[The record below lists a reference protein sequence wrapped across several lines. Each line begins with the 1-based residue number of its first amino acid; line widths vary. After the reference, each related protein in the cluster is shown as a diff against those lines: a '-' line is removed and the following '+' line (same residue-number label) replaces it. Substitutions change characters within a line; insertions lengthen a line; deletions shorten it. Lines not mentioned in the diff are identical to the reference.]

1 MNLRRPC
8 VSVYA
13 VAYFLC
19 VLLLVPAGSAQA
31 TKPFDVRGA
40 LGVLSFSNRMPI
52 SLSPDGEWVAY
63 TVEDDRKVSGTK
75 DERYMFYTPTG
86 AFTEAIGCDVLVT
99 NTRTGET
106 RNLTQ
111 GKGTSSSA
119 VWSPDGK
126 LLAFYSDR
134 TGTERLW
141 IWNRATGEM
150 RQLSDAIPRPFFNF
164 QVPRWSPDGRS
175 LLVKILPAGMT
186 VEQAADL
193 IRPSPTPK
201 TETKHNGVTVTV
213 FKSEPAAAVQ
223 STTEPTRRVT
233 DERWMNR
240 YDGDLAL
247 IDVATGKINRIA
259 TGIRPLGYW
268 FSPNGESIVYTD
280 WKGME
285 ENSQQP
291 VYDIDIF
298 SMSSRTSRILV
309 PKTEEDYGQSVSWSP
324 DGRSLAYLT
333 SKGDCFIVSLN
344 GGDPT
349 NVTAG
354 KPHPKFN
361 DDHRAPLW
369 DSSGRRIYLLSSE
382 QYGRSGTDKIWAADL
397 DQHSLKVVAEI
408 PGTVILEVA
417 APRGGGRLWEP
428 MPHSML
434 VLARNEATKDTGF
447 YKIDLQTGAVSKIF
461 SEPRY
466 FGRDSIF
473 TTDVSS
479 DGKTIAYV
487 AQDAQHPEEVWVAGP
502 DLQNRHQLTHIN
514 PQLDGC
520 SFGSARII
528 DYRSI
533 DGQQLHGALLLPA
546 AYQPGKR
553 YPLIVDV
560 YGGSLRSDTLNRFGL
575 SGSGVENLQILATRG
590 YAVLLPDT
598 PLHKKTPMQDLLKTV
613 MPAVDRAVDLG
624 IADPDRLG
632 AMGHS
637 YGGYSTLSLIVQT
650 TRFRAAVDSAG
661 PADLISAYGEMDK
674 DGSAFGIGWSETGQG
689 GMEGTP
695 WQVRDRYIENS
706 PLFYLDRVVTPLLI
720 IQGELDHTVP
730 HAQAEEVFVGLRRL
744 GKEVEY
750 ARYAGE
756 EHWEGTWSAA
766 NAEDYWN
773 RVIEWFDEHLDRG
786 NEGTR

>member
-19 VLLLVPAGSAQA
+19 VLLLVPTGSAQA

-298 SMSSRTSRILV
+298 SMSRRTSRILV

-324 DGRSLAYLT
+324 DGRSLGYLT

-397 DQHSLKVVAEI
+397 DQHSLRVVGEI
-408 PGTVILEVA
+408 PGTV
-417 APRGGGRLWEP
+417 
-428 MPHSML
+428 
-434 VLARNEATKDTGF
+434 
-447 YKIDLQTGAVSKIF
+447 
-461 SEPRY
+461 
-466 FGRDSIF
+466 
-473 TTDVSS
+473 
-479 DGKTIAYV
+479 
-487 AQDAQHPEEVWVAGP
+487 
-502 DLQNRHQLTHIN
+502 
-514 PQLDGC
+514 
-520 SFGSARII
+520 
-528 DYRSI
+528 
-533 DGQQLHGALLLPA
+533 
-546 AYQPGKR
+546 
-553 YPLIVDV
+553 
-560 YGGSLRSDTLNRFGL
+560 
-575 SGSGVENLQILATRG
+575 
-590 YAVLLPDT
+590 
-598 PLHKKTPMQDLLKTV
+598 
-613 MPAVDRAVDLG
+613 
-624 IADPDRLG
+624 
-632 AMGHS
+632 
-637 YGGYSTLSLIVQT
+637 
-650 TRFRAAVDSAG
+650 
-661 PADLISAYGEMDK
+661 
-674 DGSAFGIGWSETGQG
+674 
-689 GMEGTP
+689 
-695 WQVRDRYIENS
+695 
-706 PLFYLDRVVTPLLI
+706 
-720 IQGELDHTVP
+720 
-730 HAQAEEVFVGLRRL
+730 
-744 GKEVEY
+744 
-750 ARYAGE
+750 
-756 EHWEGTWSAA
+756 
-766 NAEDYWN
+766 
-773 RVIEWFDEHLDRG
+773 
-786 NEGTR
+786 